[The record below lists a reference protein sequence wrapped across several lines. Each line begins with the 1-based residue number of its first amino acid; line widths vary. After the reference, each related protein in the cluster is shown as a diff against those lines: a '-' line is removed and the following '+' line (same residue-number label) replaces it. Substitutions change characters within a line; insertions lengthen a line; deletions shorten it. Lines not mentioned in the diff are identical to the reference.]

1 MSPDGPSIQFEV
13 KVAGDTVLLY
23 RHDYFLRKHEFV
35 PMTPDEAWDLGDD
48 LLIAASRVW
57 TDRGV
62 NDLLLTEQPRWLT
75 DVAIHTDE
83 GYPQLFCVLCQDIF
97 GSPTPLSPL
106 GQVMDMAR
114 EHWASVHPYVA
125 QDAEGEDGDAHA
137 DPAVPEAELKA
148 QAVGDAH
155 GGGDYVE
162 KDGHGT

>member
-13 KVAGDTVLLY
+13 KVAGDSVLLY

-35 PMTPDEAWDLGDD
+35 ALTPEEAWDLGDD
-48 LLIAASRVW
+48 LFIAASRVKA
-57 TDRGV
+57 TRMITGLVDA
-62 NDLLLTEQPRWLT
+62 D
-75 DVAIHTDE
+75 
-83 GYPQLFCVLCQDIF
+83 
-97 GSPTPLSPL
+97 
-106 GQVMDMAR
+106 
-114 EHWASVHPYVA
+114 VA

-137 DPAVPEAELKA
+137 DPTVPEAELKA